1 MERKIR
7 SELLKMTVIMLVLAG
22 LGIYAHEFVISGIK
36 AKVALN
42 LSIFAL
48 FGVAAFLAFRHVVKL
63 NNEVLALKALQ
74 VDYGSKSRRPLDPYK
89 HPAIV
94 FQEPELLGQGYRL
107 IAEELSKADALQISN
122 ATVQTLLHDVDQR
135 INDRKSTIIYFS
147 GLMVFL
153 GLLGAFMGLMKTVGS
168 VGDLIGG
175 MDISGGGGTDS
186 FGKLIDGM
194 KAPLNGMS
202 VGFSSSL
209 FGLMTSMVLG
219 ALERCMTSA
228 MKTLRN
234 EFEHWLSNVAALEA
248 PQAGEGGGVSGRAMV
263 DLSGVIRALES
274 GSKQIRE
281 LRESHAGTGRHHE
294 TTQYAIAEMAQA
306 VTRLSRSVDKVTDP
320 GPMLQPIADC
330 VAELAR
336 NQTLMVSQFHG
347 LFNLAERDRAHI
359 REMLETLK
367 HSMERQ
373 RQIDGPQLH
382 TQLDRM
388 IAQQHEMLE
397 QGPPTVS
404 LSGLVAESGA
414 PVMMVPTGNG
424 GPVHNGGLLS
434 RLVRRVGLGR
444 SGGSGTSELRR
455 ERRQLRSEILRMLMS
470 QRKMMRT
477 VERSLGTTVE
487 KVEAGRMRDQDL
499 LARMLAQNDANQAR
513 LAVLMD
519 RLQMVD
525 EAAAGDGKDM
535 HLLTGLHG
543 ARLEMDVLRR
553 RLNVMQERDG
563 QGNEAGAPF
572 GAPGTGGSAQ
582 SLDGTNG

>member
-7 SELLKMTVIMLVLAG
+7 SELMKMSSIMLVLVG
-22 LGIYAHEFVISGIK
+22 LGIYAHDFVISGIMAK
-36 AKVALN
+36 AALN

-48 FGVAAFLAFRHVVKL
+48 AGLAAYLAFRHVL
-63 NNEVLALKALQ
+63 NLKNEVVALKALQ
-74 VDYGSKSRRPLDPYK
+74 VDYGAKSRRPLDPYK

-94 FQEPELLGQGYRL
+94 FQEPELLGQGYRM
-107 IAEELSKADALQISN
+107 IAEELSKAGNLQISN

-135 INDRKSTIIYFS
+135 INDRKSTIMYFS

-175 MDISGGGGTDS
+175 MDISGAAGTDS
-186 FGKLIDGM
+186 FGKLIEGM
-194 KAPLNGMS
+194 KGPLNGMS

-248 PQAGEGGGVSGRAMV
+248 PQHGEGAGGGRMSA
-263 DLSGVIRALES
+263 DLSGVVRALES
-274 GSKQIRE
+274 GSKQMRD
-281 LRESHAGTGRHHE
+281 LRETAIGAGQHHE
-294 TTQYAIAEMAQA
+294 QTQYAIAEMAQA

-359 REMLETLK
+359 RETLETMRA
-367 HSMERQ
+367 SMDRQ

-382 TQLDRM
+382 TQIDRM
-388 IAQQHEMLE
+388 IAQQAEMLE
-397 QGPPTVS
+397 QGPPVVS
-404 LSGLVAESGA
+404 LALPEGRMPLATGLPLFDHAAASA
-414 PVMMVPTGNG
+414 PRF
-424 GPVHNGGLLS
+424 GLLARIAS
-434 RLVRRVGLGR
+434 LIGMRRRADL
-444 SGGSGTSELRR
+444 SGIRR
-455 ERRQLRSEILRMLMS
+455 ERRQLRSEIRRMLVS
-470 QRKMMRT
+470 QRKMMRSVEHLLGST
-477 VERSLGTTVE
+477 VD
-487 KVEAGRMRDQDL
+487 KVEAGRVRDQDI
-499 LARMLAQNDANQAR
+499 LARMMAQNDANQAR

-519 RLQMVD
+519 RLQMID

-553 RLNVMQERDG
+553 RMNIMQERESD
-563 QGNEAGAPF
+563 QSDVAQPGAAPAPDAARPF
-572 GAPGTGGSAQ
+572 
-582 SLDGTNG
+582 DGTHG